1 MTPLR
6 IFIGYDSR
14 EPIALSVAAHSISRR
29 ASGPVTFIPLALPHL
44 KGIYTREPNG
54 TTEFS
59 LTRFLVPYLSGY
71 EGVSIFMDCDFLVKC
86 DIYEVLEHIDLAS
99 DVSVCQHDYTPR
111 EGLKATGVQTIYA
124 RKNWSSFMVFLND
137 RCTTLT
143 PDYVNTATPADLH
156 RMVWANGVGVLPLD
170 FNWLVGEYDANPD
183 ARILHYTLGTP
194 CFSDYKACDHS
205 ADWWAEYAHM
215 NAPIEAWVQPE
226 TFAVAQ
232 AAGYPV
238 PPRTADKFEPS
249 AWLQA
254 QGLARTAVPSNDKRA
269 V

>member
-137 RCTTLT
+137 RHAGRST
-143 PDYVNTATPADLH
+143 PHGL
-156 RMVWANGVGVLPLD
+156 
-170 FNWLVGEYDANPD
+170 GEWRGCA
-183 ARILHYTLGTP
+183 
-194 CFSDYKACDHS
+194 
-205 ADWWAEYAHM
+205 
-215 NAPIEAWVQPE
+215 
-226 TFAVAQ
+226 
-232 AAGYPV
+232 AAGLQLAGGRIRRQ
-238 PPRTADKFEPS
+238 PRRPHPTLHPRDAV
-249 AWLQA
+249 LQRL
-254 QGLARTAVPSNDKRA
+254 QSL
-269 V
+269 